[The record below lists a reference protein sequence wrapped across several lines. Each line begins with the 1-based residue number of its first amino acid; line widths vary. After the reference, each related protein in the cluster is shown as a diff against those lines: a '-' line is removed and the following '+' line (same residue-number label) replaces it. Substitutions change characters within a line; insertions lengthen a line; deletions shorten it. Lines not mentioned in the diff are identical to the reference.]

1 MKKAQLLVYPILV
14 GLIFAVVVF
23 FIVGPSEQVKTP
35 QMFPGKRAAEVV
47 MHGTVAQK
55 EILAGEQI
63 GKYASWK
70 ALFDLAN
77 EGGFSYQAVEQGI
90 APCGN
95 VGGRLVA
102 YWNSP
107 EKECYPTKQALV
119 NAYYTHLQNSI
130 NSYLVRRYGAQA
142 PSAYEFS
149 VIEEKEGLTEVVGV
163 ALEPTFFQF
172 PPPNE
177 TFVPTKL
184 PRIIA
189 FSFTPWGAIA
199 TAAQLVE
206 YSILE
211 AVFGPEPSE
220 SAGYAASYA
229 LKLDFHATLDYDF
242 DQFMDVIEHAK
253 QIISACKEKND
264 EERKACVQQKTD
276 SFNRQQ
282 QKWAAQ
288 PFIDDP
294 RNRVFLFKVTEAVLN
309 PYFNEQPEYAF
320 ALYIGQTTS

>member
-107 EKECYPTKQALV
+107 EKE
-119 NAYYTHLQNSI
+119 
-130 NSYLVRRYGAQA
+130 
-142 PSAYEFS
+142 
-149 VIEEKEGLTEVVGV
+149 
-163 ALEPTFFQF
+163 
-172 PPPNE
+172 
-177 TFVPTKL
+177 
-184 PRIIA
+184 
-189 FSFTPWGAIA
+189 
-199 TAAQLVE
+199 
-206 YSILE
+206 
-211 AVFGPEPSE
+211 
-220 SAGYAASYA
+220 
-229 LKLDFHATLDYDF
+229 
-242 DQFMDVIEHAK
+242 
-253 QIISACKEKND
+253 
-264 EERKACVQQKTD
+264 
-276 SFNRQQ
+276 
-282 QKWAAQ
+282 
-288 PFIDDP
+288 
-294 RNRVFLFKVTEAVLN
+294 
-309 PYFNEQPEYAF
+309 
-320 ALYIGQTTS
+320 